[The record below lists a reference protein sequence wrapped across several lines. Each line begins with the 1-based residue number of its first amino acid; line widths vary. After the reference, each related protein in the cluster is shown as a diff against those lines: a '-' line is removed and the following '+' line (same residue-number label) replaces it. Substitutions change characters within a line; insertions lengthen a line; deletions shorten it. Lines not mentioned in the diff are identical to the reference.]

1 VEKQDLSKHPD
12 AVVNQDLPITD
23 SIKQSKRRRLY
34 TKKRKQS
41 DKTLEKFLMETL
53 QRDIEDV
60 NQESA
65 MLNQL
70 VTQLEAALL
79 NIKLRLKYNELQLS
93 LQEYKEKI
101 SQSNLNINLDLLLQN
116 QYGFQPYQNQYNP
129 QTQQSTQQPNFDN
142 VYNFPVEPKSPNLS
156 AFNSDGTAVLP
167 DGEIFTSTPLIT

>member
-12 AVVNQDLPITD
+12 AVVNQNLPITD
-23 SIKQSKRRRLY
+23 SIKQSKRRRSY

-41 DKTLEKFLMETL
+41 DKTLEKFLMEAL

-79 NIKLRLKYNELQLS
+79 NIKLRLKYNEL
-93 LQEYKEKI
+93 
-101 SQSNLNINLDLLLQN
+101 
-116 QYGFQPYQNQYNP
+116 
-129 QTQQSTQQPNFDN
+129 
-142 VYNFPVEPKSPNLS
+142 
-156 AFNSDGTAVLP
+156 
-167 DGEIFTSTPLIT
+167 